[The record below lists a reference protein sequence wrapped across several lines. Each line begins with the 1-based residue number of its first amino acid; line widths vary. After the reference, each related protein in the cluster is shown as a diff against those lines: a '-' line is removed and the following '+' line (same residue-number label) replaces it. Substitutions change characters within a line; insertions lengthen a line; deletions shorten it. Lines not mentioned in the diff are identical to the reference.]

1 MSQTLRAAAK
11 VRLLDLHPPAA
22 DFARD
27 VLTGLSADPK
37 WLSPMYFYDARG
49 SRLFD
54 QITELPEYYPT
65 RAELEIMAR
74 FMPAIAVRIGPRA
87 CVIEFGS
94 GSGLKTRQLLQGLD
108 QPVAYVP
115 VEISRDH
122 LLEAANALAKEFPAI
137 EILPV
142 CADFTAPFDLPEP
155 AAHQTRNVVYFPGST
170 IGNFPLDE
178 AERLLQVMYT
188 EAGPGGGL
196 LIGVDLRKDRKT
208 LELAYNDTAGVTAR
222 FNLNLLERINRELDA
237 DFDLERFHHQA
248 RWNPAAGRIEMYLIS
263 DRAQNVSV
271 AGTDIAFAK
280 DEPILTEY
288 SHKYEL
294 EEFAALAARAGF
306 RVGEVW
312 KDAQDLFSV
321 QCLERD

>member
-1 MSQTLRAAAK
+1 MPRAPKAAAV

-27 VLTGLSADPK
+27 VHTGLSADPK
-37 WLSPMYFYDARG
+37 WLSPMYFYDTEG

-65 RAELEIMAR
+65 RTELEIMDR
-74 FMPAIAVRIGPRA
+74 FMPQIAARIGPRA

-94 GSGLKTRQLLQGLD
+94 GSGLKTRQLLRGLN

-122 LLEAANALAKEFPAI
+122 LMDAARALASEFPAI

-155 AAHQTRNVVYFPGST
+155 DAHQDRNVVYFPGST

-178 AERLLQVMYT
+178 AERLLQVMHA

-222 FNLNLLERINRELDA
+222 FNINLLERINRELGA
-237 DFDLERFHHQA
+237 DFDLEGFHHQA
-248 RWNPAAGRIEMYLIS
+248 TWNPAAGRIEMYLIS
-263 DRAQNVSV
+263 DRAQTVN
-271 AGTDIAFAK
+271 IADTNFALAK
-280 DEPILTEY
+280 GESILTEY

-294 EEFAALAARAGF
+294 GEFAALAARAGF
-306 RVGEVW
+306 RVGQVW
-312 KDAQDLFSV
+312 TDSAGLFSV